1 MSLQEQRD
9 ARVISLDDEEEV
21 MSLSNTSAHS
31 LWIPLDF
38 RLSRAMEI
46 GDEFLGELATESGTG
61 QRTDGQIWALP

>member
-21 MSLSNTSAHS
+21 ISLSNTGGHS

-46 GDEFLGELATESGTG
+46 GDKFLGELATESGTG